1 LDRYVSGDVNAV
13 KSVIVMHPC
22 NLACG
27 VRNLADINMWTE
39 AYVMSSDYGLG
50 WTYMIAEERNTGEPK
65 K

>member
-1 LDRYVSGDVNAV
+1 
-13 KSVIVMHPC
+13 MHPC